1 MLRCKFEY
9 NTFNNIVVF
18 LNMLNAEY
26 LIHTNTQRISIYLY
40 LLFIHFGNVRK
51 ASYTYIQNELSRAQK
66 NTQDVRS

>member
-26 LIHTNTQRISIYLY
+26 LIHTNTQPISIYLY
-40 LLFIHFGNVRK
+40 LLFIHFGNDRK